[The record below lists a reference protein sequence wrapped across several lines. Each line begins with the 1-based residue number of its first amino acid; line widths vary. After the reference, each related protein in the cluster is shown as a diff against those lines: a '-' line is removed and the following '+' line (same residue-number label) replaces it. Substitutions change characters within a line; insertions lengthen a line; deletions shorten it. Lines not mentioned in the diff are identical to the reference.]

1 MIIVVKHVNFRFRNE
16 HDLFTFSMFY
26 ELISF
31 IFMLALED
39 ERIRG
44 NMEKEERAKESE
56 LRVALENEV
65 SVLKSERLS
74 LQQNGGVAAPR
85 VDQEISNL
93 RNHISKSE
101 VEMNSLKE
109 LLEKERIRADT
120 EKRKAEAERKKADE
134 AARKIKVENSRV
146 NEEKRISDI
155 ERRKTKEF
163 CLQLEALKCEVDEL
177 KSKLA
182 VMTTKF
188 EETKDKL
195 NAESS
200 KTTMER
206 KRADVEMAKAE
217 EQKTVAEANWKKL
230 MVEKRHTDSL
240 SQQLEKTGKRVKELE
255 EEVHALVSKS
265 SAKEACGK
273 LEKVKKKMVKEEKKA
288 KLEKKKAEDQRQA
301 AETYKKIAMEQKQQL
316 DQISHEL
323 GCYKTRL
330 KEAQEEIKNF
340 MSSKKVLESPTL
352 ASGACKEAETAEM
365 KLLRKQLKFEK
376 RRVKHANQVA
386 KMERG
391 QNQTL
396 VKEVFQLKQDLLQF
410 WQRLD
415 TVGNYALQRHDD
427 LGKVSFSFFASIY
440 TCHMNI
446 RFESPNFFI
455 E

>member
-1 MIIVVKHVNFRFRNE
+1 MSISGFMNE
-16 HDLFTFSMFY
+16 HDVFMFSMFY

-44 NMEKEERAKESE
+44 NLVKEERAKESE
-56 LRVALENEV
+56 MRVSLENEV

-74 LQQNGGVAAPR
+74 LQQNGGVAAQR
-85 VDQEISNL
+85 VDQEISDL

-101 VEMNSLKE
+101 VEINSLKE
-109 LLEKERIRADT
+109 LLEKERIKADA
-120 EKRKAEAERKKADE
+120 EKRKTEAERKKADE
-134 AARKIKVENSRV
+134 AARKLKAENTRV

-163 CLQLEALKCEVDEL
+163 SLQLEALKCEVDES

-195 NAESS
+195 NAVSS

-217 EQKTVAEANWKKL
+217 EQRKLAEANWKKL
-230 MVEKRHTDSL
+230 MVEKRHTVNL

-255 EEVHALVSKS
+255 EEVSALASKS
-265 SAKEACGK
+265 SAEEACKK
-273 LEKVKKKMVKEEKKA
+273 LENVKKKMVKEEKKA

-301 AETYKKIAMEQKQQL
+301 AEAYKKVAMEEKHHL

-323 GCYKTRL
+323 GCYKKRL
-330 KEAQEEIKNF
+330 KEAQEEIKNL

-352 ASGACKEAETAEM
+352 ASGVRKETETAEM
-365 KLLRKQLKFEK
+365 KLLRKKLKFEK
-376 RRVKHANQVA
+376 RRVKHAKQVA

-396 VKEVFQLKQDLLQF
+396 AKEVLQLKQDFLQF

-415 TVGNYALQRHDD
+415 TLGNYVLHSHDD
-427 LGKVSFSFFASIY
+427 LGKVSFSLLASRY
-440 TCHMNI
+440 MCHMCV
-446 RFESPNFFI
+446 
-455 E
+455 